1 MLQVKKMNFIKISIL
16 VTLLSILGISC
27 NETTSSEITD
37 SSNFYLTYVK
47 AINNNWEIV
56 LNHNGEVINV
66 SNNSLE
72 DNDPDISPDKKK
84 IAFTYFT
91 KYGNTCVY
99 LYYLESETLIG
110 INPTTE
116 FSARSPQW
124 IDNDRMIY
132 DYHKIGENSKTYIM
146 NKDGSNSREI
156 LNCTAKIYFYN
167 NLRDFIYKPVGAD
180 DYKIIY
186 QTDIF
191 ASYKKI
197 ILDLNEIGKEY
208 TGIYGFNPNEE
219 KLLLLIAQTPRYT
232 NIVAEYDLKNKTL
245 DTIAIAEDGYVYL
258 KPQYSNDYSKIA
270 LVCKNYDLNILKLLL
285 INEKKI
291 TTLEEIQEPTASFG
305 FYYKAFSPDD
315 KQLVYMKYIFNSG
328 NTWWDSYV
336 YIKNLVTN
344 QNFFIDKANDP
355 IWINN

>member
-1 MLQVKKMNFIKISIL
+1 MNFIRISIL
-16 VTLLSILGISC
+16 VTLLSILNISC
-27 NETTSSEITD
+27 NDTTSSEITD
-37 SSNFYLTYVK
+37 SSSYYLTYVK

-56 LNHNGEVINV
+56 LNHNGEVVNV

-72 DNDPDISPDKKK
+72 DNNPDISPDKKK
-84 IAFTYFT
+84 IAFTY
-91 KYGNTCVY
+91 GNTCVY
-99 LYYLESETLIG
+99 LYYLESKTLIG
-110 INPTTE
+110 INPTNE
-116 FSARSPQW
+116 FYARSPQW

-132 DYHKIGENSKTYIM
+132 NYQKLGENSKTYIM
-146 NKDGSNSREI
+146 NEDGSNSREI

-167 NLRDFIYKPVGAD
+167 NLKDFIYNREGTD

-208 TGIYGFNPNEE
+208 TSIYGFNPNEE

-232 NIVAEYDLKNKTL
+232 NIIAEYDLKNKIL
-245 DTIAIAEDGYVYL
+245 DTIAVAEDA
-258 KPQYSNDYSKIA
+258 NDYSKIA

-305 FYYKAFSPDD
+305 FYHKAFSPDD
-315 KQLVYMKYIFNSG
+315 KQLVYMKYVFNSG

-344 QNFFIDKANDP
+344 QSFFIDKAMNP